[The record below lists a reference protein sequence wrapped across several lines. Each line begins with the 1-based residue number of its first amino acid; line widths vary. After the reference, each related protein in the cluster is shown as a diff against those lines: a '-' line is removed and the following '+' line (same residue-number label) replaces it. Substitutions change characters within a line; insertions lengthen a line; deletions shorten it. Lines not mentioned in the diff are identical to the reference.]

1 MWKIVIIDDD
11 RQVLKGMKQ
20 AIPWDEI
27 GAEWVGEST
36 NGAKG
41 LELIRQKK
49 PDIVIT
55 DVYMPV
61 MDGLKMIERLREE
74 HYEGKFLIHSGY
86 SDFEFARK
94 AVRLNVEDY
103 LSKPVSRQTLHEA
116 LQRVILA
123 AEKENKIQ
131 LEQKELRDKVILY
144 EPFVHKEWLKTAVTG
159 TLDDSNKE
167 HPLFNSDKTQNHLV
181 LGIEIMRTT
190 RISEVGAPDR
200 FLFRFAIQNIIQEIV
215 SEEKL
220 SFDYVELHG
229 YHAALIL
236 HYEQQS
242 KYEELIDEVIQVAE
256 KIIDCVQQYLYINLR
271 IGVGGLKK
279 HWAHISES
287 LEEAFHFLSSQEAS
301 LIPSSSLFEYCDSTS
316 KRSHKKSVLA
326 KPMRFYH
333 QLIEDIKNT
342 QGKTSEK
349 IIHNYISTL
358 KEYNDSSPPP
368 FNVLGAQFWTIA
380 SYALND
386 EEIRLWEIFTE
397 AQIESELLNIHTAD
411 QFESWLNDKIK
422 GICINQNWH
431 ENLKHKQ
438 AVDFMKQYI
447 HENYTREITLAELA
461 EKVFISRNYLSLI
474 FKNATGETIN
484 NYIIR
489 VRMEKAKGLLL
500 KGTLKIYEIAE
511 SVGYKNIPYFSTTFK
526 KHFGITPVE
535 LIR

>member
-1 MWKIVIIDDD
+1 MWKIAIIDDD

-20 AIPWDEI
+20 AIPWGEI

-36 NGAKG
+36 NGANG

-55 DVYMPV
+55 DVYMPG
-61 MDGLKMIERLREE
+61 MDGLSMIERLREE

-94 AVRLNVEDY
+94 ALRLNVEDY
-103 LSKPVSRQTLHEA
+103 LSKPVSRKTLHEA

-131 LEQKELRDKVILY
+131 LEQQELRDKVILY
-144 EPFVHKEWLKTAVTG
+144 EPFVHKEWLKTAVIG
-159 TLDDSNKE
+159 TMDDSNKE
-167 HPLFNSDKTQNHLV
+167 HPMFNSDKFLSHLV
-181 LGIEIMRTT
+181 LGIEIMRTP
-190 RISEVGAPDR
+190 RLSKVSAPDR
-200 FLFRFAIQNIIQEIV
+200 SLFRFAIQNIIQEILN
-215 SEEKL
+215 EDKL

-229 YHAALIL
+229 YHVALIL
-236 HYEQQS
+236 HYEQES
-242 KYEELIDEVIQVAE
+242 KYEEFKNEAIQVAQ
-256 KIIDCVQQYLYINLR
+256 KIIDSVQKYLYINLR
-271 IGVGGLKK
+271 IGIGGLKN
-279 HWAHISES
+279 HWSSISES
-287 LEEAFHFLSSQEAS
+287 LEEAFHFLSQETT
-301 LIPSSSLFEYCDSTS
+301 LMPSSSLFEFCDATG
-316 KRSHKKSVLA
+316 KRFHTESMLA

-333 QLIEDIKNT
+333 QIIEDIKNT
-342 QGKTSEK
+342 QGKMAEK
-349 IIHNYISTL
+349 IINDYISTL
-358 KEYNDSSPPP
+358 KEYKDSSLPPS
-368 FNVLGAQFWTIA
+368 FNVLGAQFWMIA

-386 EEIRLWEIFTE
+386 EKIRLWEIFTE
-397 AQIESELLNIHTAD
+397 SQIESELLNIHTAD
-411 QFESWLNDKIK
+411 QFEGWLNDKIK

-484 NYIIR
+484 HYIIR
-489 VRMEKAKGLLL
+489 VRMEKAKALLL

>member
-1 MWKIVIIDDD
+1 MWKIAIIDDD

-61 MDGLKMIERLREE
+61 MDGLTMIERLREE

-94 AVRLNVEDY
+94 ALRLNVEDY

-116 LQRVILA
+116 LQRVIHA
-123 AEKENKIQ
+123 AEQENKLQ

-159 TLDDSNKE
+159 TMDDWNKE
-167 HPLFNSDKTQNHLV
+167 HPLFNSDKVQSHLV

-220 SFDYVELHG
+220 SFDFVELHG
-229 YHAALIL
+229 YHAALII
-236 HYEQQS
+236 HVDPDS
-242 KYEELIDEVIQVAE
+242 KYEELIDGITEIAE
-256 KIIDCVQQYLYINLR
+256 KIIDFVQKYLYISLR
-271 IGVGGLKK
+271 IGIGDLKK
-279 HWAHISES
+279 HWSQISDS
-287 LEEAFHFLSSQEAS
+287 LEEAFHFLSQEAS
-301 LIPSSSLFEYCDSTS
+301 LIPASSLYEYCDSTN
-316 KRSHKKSVLA
+316 KRPHKKDILA

-342 QGKTSEK
+342 QGKTAAA
-349 IIHNYISTL
+349 IIHTYVSTL
-358 KEYNDSSPPP
+358 KESMDATPPP

-397 AQIESELLNIHTAD
+397 GQIELELQNIHTAD
-411 QFESWLNDKIK
+411 QFEDWLNDKIK
-422 GICINQNWH
+422 GICINQHWH

-438 AVDFMKQYI
+438 AIDFMKQYI